1 MTPTELTASRI
12 EEIKKCQTLTE
23 FVPLRVKDIPN
34 HVVLKQFNRTTS
46 HWDTVTFKQ
55 LWEKI
60 QAWQHGYTYLGLA
73 KGARVAYLM
82 NNCVDA
88 IVSDQAALQNG
99 LIGVPLH
106 AIDTP
111 GSFAHNIGDSG
122 AACLVTTK
130 KERWDAITKV
140 GMSLR
145 ALKVVILTEECD
157 QEEIVENG
165 VTIIGRNVLLKKAQN
180 TALSTVSLKPD
191 DLACIMYTS
200 GTTGKPKG
208 VMLTHRNIITNVVAI
223 LIHVKKFPLPTFTF
237 LSFLPLSHAFER
249 TCCYY
254 LSMGM
259 GLTIAFNRSI
269 MQLADDLKTIKP
281 DVFIS
286 VPRVY
291 EKIYMR
297 VQSQLKKSPSYVQFL
312 FRCAVNVGWRN
323 FCRKNHM
330 SPPTSFWSFLDPIVG
345 PVLQKLVGD
354 KIAAEF
360 GGNLKLAVTGGAPM
374 NHTVAK
380 LFCALGLAPI
390 QGYGMTEASP
400 VIAGEPLNLI
410 QPDTVGRPLSF
421 VQVRL
426 DPKTKEIQVKGPSVM
441 KGYWNRPDANAKVLS
456 EDGWLSTGD
465 VGAWNQ
471 DNMLKIVGRIKE
483 IIVTSTGEK
492 VPPVDLE
499 LAIETDPLFSQAFIV
514 GEGRPF
520 ISLVTVLN
528 PEEWQKLAATLGV
541 DPSDSTSL
549 QKSTV
554 RAALLRR
561 VKAAAADFP
570 HYALPRAVI
579 PSLEPW
585 TIDNGLLTPTLKL
598 KRAPLMKLFEQPIE
612 AVYKVRN

>member
-1 MTPTELTASRI
+1 MTPQELTASRI
-12 EEIKKCQTLTE
+12 EELKKCHALTE

-34 HVVLKQFNRTTS
+34 HVVLKQYNRATRV
-46 HWDTVTFKQ
+46 WDSVTFQQ

-60 QAWQHGYTYLGLA
+60 QTWQRAYAYLGLA
-73 KGARVAYLM
+73 KGARVAYLL

-111 GSFAHNIGDSG
+111 GSFAHNISDSG
-122 AACLVTTK
+122 AACLVTNK
-130 KERWDAITKV
+130 KERWDAIAKV
-140 GMSLR
+140 GTPLL
-145 ALKVVILTEECD
+145 ALKTVILTEEPD
-157 QEEIVENG
+157 FAPTTENG
-165 VTIIGRNVLLKKAQN
+165 VTIVGRDALLKLAQD
-180 TALSTVSLKPD
+180 TAIPEIKVDGD

-208 VMLTHRNIITNVVAI
+208 VMLTHHNIISNVVSI
-223 LIHVKKFPLPTFTF
+223 LIHVQRFPLTTFTF

-269 MQLADDLKTIKP
+269 MQLADDLKTIRP

-297 VQSQLKKSPSYVQFL
+297 VQNQLKKSSGLVQLL
-312 FRCAVNVGWRN
+312 FKCAVAVGWRN

-330 SPPTSFWSFLDPIVG
+330 PVPSSIWSCLDWLTGPILHKIVG
-345 PVLQKLVGD
+345 E

-360 GGNLKLAVTGGAPM
+360 GGRLKLAVTGGAPM

-400 VIAGEPLNLI
+400 VIAGEPLDLI
-410 QPDTVGRPLSF
+410 QPDTVGRPLTN

-456 EDGWLSTGD
+456 PDGWLSTGD

-471 DNMLKIVGRIKE
+471 DNQLKIVGRIKE

-499 LAIETDPLFSQAFIV
+499 LAIETDPLFAQAFVV
-514 GEGRPF
+514 GEGKPF
-520 ISLVTVLN
+520 ISLVTVLD
-528 PEEWQKLAATLGV
+528 PEEWKKFAQTLGV
-541 DPSDSTSL
+541 DADNPESL
-549 QKSTV
+549 NQNAV
-554 RAALLRR
+554 RSALLRR
-561 VKAAAADFP
+561 VKAAAAEFP

-579 PSLEPW
+579 PTLDAW
-585 TIDNGLLTPTLKL
+585 TIDNGFLTPTLKL
-598 KRAPLMKLFEQPIE
+598 KRAPLMQKFGDQIE
-612 AVYKVRN
+612 AVYKVRD